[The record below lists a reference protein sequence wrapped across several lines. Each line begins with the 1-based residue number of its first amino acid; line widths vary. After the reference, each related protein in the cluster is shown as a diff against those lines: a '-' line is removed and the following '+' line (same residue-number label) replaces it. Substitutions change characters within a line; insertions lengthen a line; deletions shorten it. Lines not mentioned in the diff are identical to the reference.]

1 MALVCKDWD
10 DGGWHCPYDP
20 KLAALWMAKYCPPE
34 PPRALE
40 AWERVDCECSWC
52 YNAWMRRQVQ
62 PDRAAPVRTHPPPEC
77 LRWQARTHMLEERGF
92 ARFET
97 VDNSAGTVSATR
109 EFKPATDAQIAEWS
123 SWLESWMSNPEIC
136 AAWERAARKR
146 KFEDKWKQVME
157 SLNRNI
163 LDKLARRAWTDHK
176 FDVFRMEWLLDGMWP
191 EERKEFMDSPKMRA
205 YVSFGRMQHMLLRSY
220 DSVKENITTD
230 EDYNE
235 AEEAYKALLRHVTT
249 HGQLIREMPGR
260 EHKKPV
266 KAVAASS
273 HKGRR
278 ALRREA
284 QVERSALAVEADD

>member
-20 KLAALWMAKYCPPE
+20 KLAALWTAKYCPPE

-52 YNAWMRRQVQ
+52 YNAWMRRQEQ

-77 LRWQARTHMLEERGF
+77 LRWQAREHMLKERGF

-109 EFKPATDAQIAEWS
+109 EFKPATAAQIAEWS

-136 AAWERAARKR
+136 AAWERAAQEK
-146 KFEDKWKQVME
+146 KYE
-157 SLNRNI
+157 NI
-163 LDKLARRAWTDHK
+163 EKVYRLRIARRAWTNHK

-191 EERKEFMDSPKMRA
+191 EERKEFMAGPKMEA
-205 YVSFGRMQHMLLRSY
+205 YVHFGRMQRWLLLFY
-220 DSVKENITTD
+220 DSVKENIKTD
-230 EDYNE
+230 EDYDK
-235 AEEAYKALLRHVTT
+235 AEEAYKALLHHVNT

-266 KAVAASS
+266 KAVAAPT
-273 HKGRR
+273 HVGRR
-278 ALRREA
+278 AARRA
-284 QVERSALAVEADD
+284 ALVERSALAVEADD